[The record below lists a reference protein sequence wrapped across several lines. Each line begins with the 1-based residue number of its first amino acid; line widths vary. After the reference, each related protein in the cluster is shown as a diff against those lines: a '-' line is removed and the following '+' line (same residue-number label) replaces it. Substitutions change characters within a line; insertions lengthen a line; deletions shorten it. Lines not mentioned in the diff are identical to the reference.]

1 MSLPR
6 FIQIHTLHTYPA
18 ALLNRDDAG
27 LAKRLPLGNAV
38 RTRISSQCLKRHWRV
53 TEDQFS
59 LANLE
64 VPMAIRS
71 RSTLELISK
80 RIRENGISAALEQAA
95 VEALR
100 DADAGSRAEFL
111 AGWAQTASEAL
122 RDAGLLD
129 KRGKNI
135 IGDDALKT
143 GQAVLMGKAEIDYI
157 TNLCV
162 NAIPLAI
169 VLKNNIAKC
178 DGSPE
183 NIYALLI
190 GSSFLPAA
198 LHKKIEKD
206 GVDKHA
212 DELNKLFKKEV
223 QKLSESE
230 ILKSEIKFRLL
241 SEKENLETLKH
252 GSGLES
258 ALFGRM
264 VTSDIL
270 ASCEASVSVAHAFTV
285 HHAQVENDYF
295 TVVDDLMQEAG
306 DLGSAGIFDTELASG
321 LYYGY
326 VVIDVPQLL
335 ENLEGIAAKDCF
347 SESTPAERRELA
359 GRVVQHLLHLIAT
372 VSPGAKRGST
382 APFDWAKFML
392 VEAGDWQPRSLAGA
406 FHDALPLEDKTSA
419 DTIRQRAVAR
429 MTQEI
434 SAMDE
439 AYGAPLARRFLAL
452 DAVDVPGA
460 ERANLTKLGEWAS
473 EIVKKGKC

>member
-1 MSLPR
+1 MPLPR

-53 TEDQFS
+53 TDDPFALS
-59 LANLE
+59 KLDI
-64 VPMAIRS
+64 PMAIRS

-80 RIRENGISAALEQAA
+80 RIQDNGVSAALAQAA
-95 VEALR
+95 A
-100 DADAGSRAEFL
+100 
-111 AGWAQTASEAL
+111 EAL

-129 KRGKNI
+129 KGGKDKK
-135 IGDDALKT
+135 GEEALKT
-143 GQAVLMGKAEIDYI
+143 GQAVLMGKPEIDYLVRRC
-157 TNLCV
+157 TE
-162 NAIPLAI
+162 LAQT
-169 VLKNNIAKC
+169 
-178 DGSPE
+178 S
-183 NIYALLI
+183 
-190 GSSFLPAA
+190 
-198 LHKKIEKD
+198 
-206 GVDKHA
+206 A
-212 DELNKLFKKEV
+212 DEKAFKA
-223 QKLSESE
+223 E
-230 ILKSEIKFRLL
+230 IISALKG
-241 SEKENLETLKH
+241 EKRNLEELKY

-270 ASCEASVSVAHAFTV
+270 ASREASISVAHAFTV
-285 HHAQVENDYF
+285 HQAQVENDYF
-295 TVVDDLMQEAG
+295 TVVDDLQKIGET
-306 DLGSAGIFDTELASG
+306 GSAGIFDTELASG

-326 VVIDVPQLL
+326 VVVDVPQLV

-347 SESTPAERRELA
+347 AESTPAVRRELA

-392 VEAGDWQPRSLAGA
+392 VEVGDWQPRSLAGA
-406 FHDALPLEDKTSA
+406 FHDALPLEDKA
-419 DTIRQRAVAR
+419 NAGTIRQRAVTR
-429 MTQEI
+429 LVQEI

-452 DAVDVPGA
+452 DAVEIPGA
-460 ERANLTKLGEWAS
+460 ERANLKKLADWTD
-473 EIVKKGKC
+473 EIVRQGAC